1 MKLSKDTEKSK
12 KNNNYKKYD
21 YFYNKKI
28 WKCNF
33 NEKIIILKKWMVR
46 KFPYEL
52 YIIENF
58 FEEIDSFGLVLD
70 IRLKDIKRMFD
81 NMVIAIKKHVSLSLE
96 LYGIDTQMLYILGLH
111 PTCRW
116 IEKIKERNKC
126 LDKNKRSQDMKQLT
140 RDGNDK
146 WAAICADI
154 WKLDTVKTVKLL
166 SYLKNEVMEDV
177 IFENITK
184 ENTMVE
190 KILLKYF
197 NDIRVVIM
205 TCYSKRL
212 FMSKKKQE
220 NSKKKI

>member
-184 ENTMVE
+184 RKHDGGENII
-190 KILLKYF
+190 KIF
-197 NDIRVVIM
+197 
-205 TCYSKRL
+205 
-212 FMSKKKQE
+212 
-220 NSKKKI
+220 